1 MLDKTPR
8 GRGARP
14 RSLRVALLHTQRAP
28 GLSFLLDEDPERGW
42 SYELVAAVAT
52 DAESAELA
60 RLDAARVP
68 ALVHDLRAFSRAR
81 GVRRDDLTVRPE
93 FDRATLDLLAPF
105 EPDLLVL
112 SGYLHIATAPLLEA
126 FPDRAINIH
135 DADLA
140 VLGADGRPRYRGLR
154 STRDAV
160 FAGAS
165 ETRST
170 VHLVTPEVDVGPLLL
185 RSWAFPTHPMIL
197 EAGAWNAPDILKAYA
212 YAQREWMM
220 RAAWGPMLSHV
231 IRRFAGGA
239 VRLLDGRAVVAG
251 ALGPEQM
258 SARVN
263 SRLGPAAEAAS
274 Q

>member
-1 MLDKTPR
+1 MLTRHGHTP
-8 GRGARP
+8 
-14 RSLRVALLHTQRAP
+14 LRVALLHTQRAP
-28 GLSFLLDEDPERGW
+28 GLPYLLDEDPERGG

-52 DAESAELA
+52 DPESVELA

-81 GVRRDDLTVRPE
+81 GARRDDLTVRPE

-112 SGYLHIATAPLLEA
+112 SGYLHIATAPLLGA

-160 FAGAS
+160 VAGAA

-197 EAGAWNAPDILKAYA
+197 AAGAWNAADILKAYA

-239 VRLLDGRAVVAG
+239 VRLLDGRAVVG
-251 ALGPEQM
+251 GVLGPEQLAAPAG
-258 SARVN
+258 SRVN

-274 Q
+274 R